1 MIYSVFSILKHLQP
15 SVVQPISA
23 QLDTQIRSKETLR
36 ERYPSVLVFPKEEK
50 IMLLISASKGKA
62 QFTG

>member
-1 MIYSVFSILKHLQP
+1 MFSFLKHLQ
-15 SVVQPISA
+15 SIVVLPA
-23 QLDTQIRSKETLR
+23 TARLDTQIIRSKETLR
-36 ERYPSVLVFPKEEK
+36 KCYPSALVFPKEEK